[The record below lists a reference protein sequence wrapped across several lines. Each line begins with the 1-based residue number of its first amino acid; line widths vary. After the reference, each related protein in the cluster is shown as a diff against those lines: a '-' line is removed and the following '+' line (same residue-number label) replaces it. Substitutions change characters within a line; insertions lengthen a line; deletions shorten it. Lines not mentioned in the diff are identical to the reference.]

1 MSCIVMIHIAY
12 YFFLLVFFALKI
24 LRPDLS
30 PPPVL
35 PSEKLPPPWNSRL
48 CDAWKGDGFC
58 GGVLAIGWPPNW
70 NGLAIV
76 GGVAGGAPPP
86 KVKLG

>member
-1 MSCIVMIHIAY
+1 VD
-12 YFFLLVFFALKI
+12 FFALKI

-48 CDAWKGDGFC
+48 CDAWKGDAFC
-58 GGVLAIGWPPNW
+58 NVLAIGWPPNW
-70 NGLAIV
+70 KGFAID
-76 GGVAGGAPPP
+76 GGCVAAPPP
-86 KVKLG
+86 KAKFG